1 MKWWI
6 VAFLINV
13 QGDYGHIEY
22 KGREFET
29 MYSCKSFFKTN
40 SKNIMIGLQSKLNQ
54 DPDET
59 IIQHNACL
67 PTEKHK
73 ELNKKTRNK
82 NDSI

>member
-6 VAFLINV
+6 VAFIINV

-22 KGREFET
+22 QRQFET
-29 MYSCKSFFKTN
+29 QYSCKSYFKTN

-54 DPDET
+54 DPDNWF
-59 IIQHNACL
+59 IQHIACL
-67 PTEKHK
+67 PSEKLE

-82 NDSI
+82 HDSI

>member
-29 MYSCKSFFKTN
+29 IYSCKSFFKTN
-40 SKNIMIGLQSKLNQ
+40 SKNIMIGLIDL
-54 DPDET
+54 D
-59 IIQHNACL
+59 
-67 PTEKHK
+67 
-73 ELNKKTRNK
+73 
-82 NDSI
+82 

>member
-13 QGDYGHIEY
+13 QGEYGHIEY

-29 MYSCKSFFKTN
+29 MYSCNSYFKAN
-40 SKNIMIGLQSKLNQ
+40 SYTLMKGLQSKLLQ
-54 DPDET
+54 DPDEWF
-59 IIQHNACL
+59 IQHIACL
-67 PTEKHK
+67 STDKIK
-73 ELNKKTRNK
+73 ELNEKTRNK